1 MAACASQRKRWAVD
15 RQQLLILL
23 VGAVMVGSFFLFV
36 LWPKQCELTA
46 LGAAVAQERGLVNQK
61 VVTSREGVYVSAR
74 IPSLRMAKDLC
85 ERRLPTEPHVADFL
99 RMVAE
104 CVATEPGVTHEIQR
118 GETAKAS
125 APSPAI
131 PVTLRL
137 AGPLEAVYRCLARIE
152 GLERLNRV
160 SRAHIVAG
168 SGPGQVVAETE
179 ILVYY
184 LPADGDPAPRTTA
197 GAGGR
202 QAEAA
207 KG

>member
-1 MAACASQRKRWAVD
+1 MATYAGQHKRWAVD

-23 VGAVMVGSFFLFV
+23 VGAVMVGSFCLFV

-46 LGAAVAQERGLVNQK
+46 LGVALEQERGLVNQK

-118 GETAKAS
+118 GETTRAS
-125 APSPAI
+125 APSLAVPI
-131 PVTLRL
+131 TLRL

-152 GLERLNRV
+152 CLERLNRV
-160 SRAHIVAG
+160 SRAHIAAG
-168 SGPGQVVAETE
+168 SGPGHVVAETE

-184 LPADGDPAPRTTA
+184 LPADGDAAPRTTA
-197 GAGGR
+197 GADR
-202 QAEAA
+202 QQTEAA
-207 KG
+207 SG